1 MKTHPLNVTPL
12 VFGLIFL
19 GTASLALMYEAD
31 WIDVERAGW
40 ALPTLL
46 VLAGVIGLAAT
57 LVKGSRGRSEDV
69 RDDAAEPT
77 HEPEHTARI
86 DTTSHT
92 TSDTTSDTNGDTNGE
107 NR

>member
-31 WIDVERAGW
+31 WIDMERARW

-57 LVKGSRGRSEDV
+57 IVKRPRGRFDDV
-69 RDDAAEPT
+69 SDYSAGRT

-86 DTTSHT
+86 DTTS
-92 TSDTTSDTNGDTNGE
+92 DTNGDINGDTTGE